1 VEPIFAEFIQ
11 PLSAQLAGGSL
22 VFRYNLLS
30 FRRWMPFWDAG
41 GGMIWTNL
49 AHRIPEQSTPFNF
62 ILETGPGAQYFMTAR
77 TSFTFKLV
85 AISFT

>member
-1 VEPIFAEFIQ
+1 
-11 PLSAQLAGGSL
+11 
-22 VFRYNLLS
+22 
-30 FRRWMPFWDAG
+30 MPFWDAG